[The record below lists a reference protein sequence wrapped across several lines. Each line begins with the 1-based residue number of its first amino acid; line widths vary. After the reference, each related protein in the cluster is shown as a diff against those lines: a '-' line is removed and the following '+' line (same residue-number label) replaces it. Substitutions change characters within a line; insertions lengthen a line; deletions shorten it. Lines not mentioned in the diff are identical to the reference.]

1 VNPNASRRHDPKRGS
16 EPTFAQGAEGVR
28 KRSSPG
34 GPIRNRELSWL
45 SFNERILQEASDSE
59 VPLLERLRFLGIFSS
74 NLDEFFRIRVA
85 ALRRLVGLGDQ
96 ARRVLGADPR
106 SVLREIQTIVLRQHQ
121 RFDQIYADLTR
132 ALHDAHIHMVSE
144 TQLDPAQ
151 ATFVRA
157 YFRNRVRRHLMPLML
172 DGLKVMPVLRDQS
185 VYLAVELYPSGGDD
199 GRRHALMEMPT
210 HVEGRFLELPTR
222 GEGRSIILLD
232 DVIRYCLN
240 DIFASLGFERFAAY
254 SVKITRDAELE
265 MDDDLSDSLV
275 KKLARSLKQR
285 REGAPVRFTY
295 DSALP
300 APFLKL
306 LVKKLE
312 MSPDDAMI
320 PGQRYHNFRD
330 FIRFPDLGGAR
341 LRYRALRPITHPAF
355 ARGGRFLDVLKSRDV
370 LLHYPYHTFD
380 HFIDL
385 LREASIDPDVISVK
399 LTIYRAA
406 KNSSVINALVNAARN
421 GKVVTVV
428 LELQAR
434 FDEEA
439 NLDWGQML
447 QDEGVHVIYGVPGL
461 KVHAKV
467 CQITRIEREG
477 KRRYAVVGTGNFNE
491 DTARQYGDHLLL
503 TADPRVTKDVS
514 KMFKFCESDYTRGN
528 FRHLLVSPFSA
539 RPRLRKLIH
548 AEMKLAKEGR
558 GGRIRLK
565 VNNLTDPD
573 LIRDLYRASQAGVQ
587 VQLLVR
593 SMFSLVPGR
602 PGVSERIEA
611 RSIVDRFL
619 EHSRVFAFGDGSKA
633 QFFISSADLMARNLD
648 ARLEVVC
655 PVYDDELRGEL
666 ETYFDTQWKDTM
678 KARILDEHL
687 QNLRSEGGVRRRS
700 QLELYRWLVR
710 KARPQSPSTRP
721 QPVAPARSAA

>member
-1 VNPNASRRHDPKRGS
+1 MMKESGGGPRGS
-16 EPTFAQGAEGVR
+16 VTERTLQNGGERVR
-28 KRSSPG
+28 KRNSPT

-45 SFNERILQEASDSE
+45 SFNERILQEASDPD
-59 VPLLERLRFLGIFSS
+59 VPLLERLKFLGIFSS

-96 ARRVLGADPR
+96 ARKLLGADPR
-106 SVLREIQTIVLRQHQ
+106 TVLKEIQGIVLRQHQ
-121 RFDQIYADLTR
+121 RFDLIYADLTR
-132 ALHDAHIHMVSE
+132 ALHADHIHLVSE

-151 ATFVRA
+151 AGFVRS

-172 DGLKVMPVLRDQS
+172 DPLKVRPALRDPS
-185 VYLAVELYPSGGDD
+185 TYLAVELYPSEGEIGK
-199 GRRHALMEMPT
+199 RHALLEIPT
-210 HVEGRFLELPTR
+210 HIEGRFIELPHR

-232 DVIRYCLN
+232 DVIRFCLD
-240 DIFASLGFERFAAY
+240 DIFSLLGFERFAAY
-254 SVKITRDAELE
+254 SVKITRDAELDL
-265 MDDDLSDSLV
+265 DDDLSQSLV

-312 MSPDDAMI
+312 ISQDDAMI

-330 FIRFPDLGGAR
+330 FIRFPDRGASR
-341 LRYRALRPITHPAF
+341 LRYRPLRPIPHPAF
-355 ARGGRFLDVLKSRDV
+355 AQGGRLFDVLRKRDV
-370 LLHYPYHTFD
+370 LLHHPFHTFD

-385 LREASIDPDVISVK
+385 LREASIDPDVVSVK

-406 KNSSVINALVNAARN
+406 KHSSVINALVNAARN
-421 GKVVTVV
+421 GKAVTVV

-439 NLDWGQML
+439 NLDWGQTL

-467 CQITRIEREG
+467 CQITRIEAEG

-491 DTARQYGDHLLL
+491 DTSSQYSDHLLL
-503 TADPRVTKDVS
+503 TADPRITKDVS
-514 KMFKFCESDYTRGN
+514 KVFKFCESNFSRGH
-528 FRHLLVSPFSA
+528 FRHLWVSPFTT
-539 RPRLRKLIH
+539 RVRLRKLIRN
-548 AEMKLAKEGR
+548 EIRLAREGK

-565 VNNLTDPD
+565 MNNLTDPD
-573 LIRDLYRASQAGVQ
+573 LIRDLYRASQAGVS

-593 SMFSLVPGR
+593 SMFSLIPGR
-602 PGVSERIEA
+602 PGLSERIEA
-611 RSIVDRFL
+611 KSIVDRFL
-619 EHSRVFAFGDGSKA
+619 EHSRVFIFGEGPKA
-633 QFFISSADLMARNLD
+633 QYFISSADLMARNLD
-648 ARLEVVC
+648 QRLEVVC
-655 PVYDDELRGEL
+655 PLYDDELRGEL
-666 ETYFDTQWKDTM
+666 ETYFDLQWKDTV
-678 KARILDEHL
+678 KARLLDADLTNH
-687 QNLRSEGGVRRRS
+687 RSTTGVRRRA
-700 QLELYRWLVR
+700 QLEVYRWLVR
-710 KARPQSPSTRP
+710 KGRPQTTTPRP